1 MKSGVSLRPSRREA
15 LPLSRCDR
23 IAELPSPGGSSR
35 TPRRYRAAII
45 GLGQI
50 GNQFDD
56 DPKRSVVWTHA
67 GAYECVPE
75 VELIA
80 GADPDTNRL
89 DRFLDRRNVRGGYQD
104 YRQMLRD
111 EAIDLLSVCSP
122 TELHFP
128 MVLDGARAGV
138 KAIFCEKPLASTVE
152 QGVAMVE
159 ACRSAGVVLAVNHTR
174 RWESI
179 YLEAKRLL
187 NDGVIGRIESVAG
200 YYPGKVFT
208 MGTHL
213 FDLMRYFGGEVEL
226 VSGREISPAESE
238 PNVCGHL
245 QFQAGAHGAILSGR
259 DRANHIFEL
268 DLLGSRGR
276 LRLSGDG
283 TQLEIFRFEESP
295 RYSRYR
301 ELVSTPFES
310 GGIQKENRLIEAVN
324 DLVGCMQTGGTPACC
339 GEDGLAALEIACALL
354 ESARTG
360 SRPVHLRPNP
370 KNEERTQWLTSPRS
384 AS

>member
-23 IAELPSPGGSSR
+23 IAELSPPGTGSG
-35 TPRRYRAAII
+35 TPKRYRAAII

-111 EAIDLLSVCSP
+111 EAIDLLSVCTP
-122 TELHFP
+122 TELHCS
-128 MVLDGARAGV
+128 MVLEGARAGV
-138 KAIFCEKPLASTVE
+138 KAIFCEKPLAATVE

-213 FDLMRYFGGEVEL
+213 F
-226 VSGREISPAESE
+226 
-238 PNVCGHL
+238 
-245 QFQAGAHGAILSGR
+245 
-259 DRANHIFEL
+259 
-268 DLLGSRGR
+268 
-276 LRLSGDG
+276 
-283 TQLEIFRFEESP
+283 
-295 RYSRYR
+295 
-301 ELVSTPFES
+301 
-310 GGIQKENRLIEAVN
+310 
-324 DLVGCMQTGGTPACC
+324 
-339 GEDGLAALEIACALL
+339 
-354 ESARTG
+354 
-360 SRPVHLRPNP
+360 
-370 KNEERTQWLTSPRS
+370 
-384 AS
+384 

>member
-1 MKSGVSLRPSRREA
+1 MKSGVSFRPSRREA
-15 LPLSRCDR
+15 LPLSRSDR
-23 IAELPSPGGSSR
+23 IAELSPPGGASR
-35 TPRRYRAAII
+35 APKRYRAAII

-111 EAIDLLSVCSP
+111 EAIDLLSVCTP
-122 TELHFP
+122 TELHCS
-128 MVLDGARAGV
+128 MVLEGARAGV
-138 KAIFCEKPLASTVE
+138 KAIFCEKPLAATVE

-213 FDLMRYFGGEVEL
+213 FDLMRYFAGEVES

-301 ELVSTPFES
+301 ELVSTSFDS

-324 DLVGCMQTGGTPACC
+324 DLVGCMHTGGTPACC

-354 ESARTG
+354 ESARAG
-360 SRPVHLRPNP
+360 SRPVHLRPNR